1 MNRALV
7 EGAAQVAEAKEQAKS
22 GDLMASQ
29 AATSVGAYLA
39 EGIGAVVQKRNNEF
53 NDIMKKQLGKE
64 GLTNEEY
71 QRLYK
76 KFKRR
81 RGAFVYLDK
90 KEQMDFERDL
100 MEEAEDFKK
109 NEADREE
116 IAEILTDESNEI
128 NIEEIDDGALQDIV
142 TGEIEPT
149 KDDKGRVGY
158 ALNSDA
164 LKEFV
169 VQDEKGNNV
178 LKSYKGAWEDKR
190 FTISEDGKYK
200 TDKFGNKYTNDKA
213 GFQKFQRD
221 AKLYWI
227 RKARET
233 GDKMLMYNSTT
244 GKREYLTPDEAEALL
259 KDEKQFVT
267 VDEIKEHVNSRAKDV
282 NLANQLETNMV
293 NGSQQATNLKQGDSL
308 VFPIEQARNRV
319 DKMLQGKDLY
329 KAATKN
335 MIGDTSFKDD
345 LMEKLTTM
353 DYTSLGI
360 DEKTVKSLDPT
371 NDGKI
376 SKDDARVITNKVLEN
391 QKLLKGML
399 TEYFTAYAE
408 REFNAN
414 IPQELKTP
422 KEMAFDGDIAG
433 AFAGGQIKD
442 GEWIPN

>member
-1 MNRALV
+1 
-7 EGAAQVAEAKEQAKS
+7 
-22 GDLMASQ
+22 
-29 AATSVGAYLA
+29 
-39 EGIGAVVQKRNNEF
+39 
-53 NDIMKKQLGKE
+53 
-64 GLTNEEY
+64 
-71 QRLYK
+71 
-76 KFKRR
+76 
-81 RGAFVYLDK
+81 
-90 KEQMDFERDL
+90 
-100 MEEAEDFKK
+100 
-109 NEADREE
+109 
-116 IAEILTDESNEI
+116 
-128 NIEEIDDGALQDIV
+128 
-142 TGEIEPT
+142 
-149 KDDKGRVGY
+149 
-158 ALNSDA
+158 
-164 LKEFV
+164 
-169 VQDEKGNNV
+169 
-178 LKSYKGAWEDKR
+178 
-190 FTISEDGKYK
+190 
-200 TDKFGNKYTNDKA
+200 
-213 GFQKFQRD
+213 
-221 AKLYWI
+221 
-227 RKARET
+227 
-233 GDKMLMYNSTT
+233 MYNSTT

-293 NGSQQATNLKQGDSL
+293 NGSQQASNLKQGDSL
-308 VFPIEQARNRV
+308 VFPIEQARSRV

-414 IPQELKTP
+414 IPQELKTQ